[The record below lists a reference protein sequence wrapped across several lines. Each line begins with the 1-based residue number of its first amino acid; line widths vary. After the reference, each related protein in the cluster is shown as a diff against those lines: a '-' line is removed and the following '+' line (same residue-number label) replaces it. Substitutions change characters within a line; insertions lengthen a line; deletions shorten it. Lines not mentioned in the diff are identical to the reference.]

1 MPNLFGLLVLVLV
14 GRVVFVWM
22 SARGIKEAGAA
33 VWALV
38 WLGATLSGL
47 VLLERAF
54 QAFADVCDE
63 TRESANTFGGWLV
76 VAVSVL
82 APALLGWWLLR
93 GRRWR
98 WLVAVAAF
106 VQLAAFAFAILPG
119 LGGASC

>member
-1 MPNLFGLLVLVLV
+1 MANLFGLLVLVLV

-22 SARGIKEAGAA
+22 SDRGIREAGVAL
-33 VWALV
+33 WALV

-63 TRESANTFGGWLV
+63 TRESANTFGGWLI
-76 VAVSVL
+76 VAVAVL
-82 APALLGWWLLR
+82 TPALLGWWLAR
-93 GRRWR
+93 GRRWQ
-98 WLVAVAAF
+98 WLVAVAAL
-106 VQLAAFAFAILPG
+106 VQLAAFAFTILPQ